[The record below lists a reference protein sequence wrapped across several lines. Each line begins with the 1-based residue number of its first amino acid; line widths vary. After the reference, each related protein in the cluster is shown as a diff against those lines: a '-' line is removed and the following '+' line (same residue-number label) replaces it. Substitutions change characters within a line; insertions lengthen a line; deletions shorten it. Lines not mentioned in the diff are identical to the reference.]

1 MRPGQEPQ
9 GTHQTQRE
17 APDARLMAPKAWLGA
32 RGAWLKAPEASLR
45 ASEAWLGGVAG
56 QTDVWTNGRTDAQI
70 SLFYRTSPPSGPL
83 PKKQANEQM
92 SGQMSKRAGK

>member
-32 RGAWLKAPEASLR
+32 RGAWLRAPEASLR
-45 ASEAWLGGVAG
+45 ASEAWLGGEA
-56 QTDVWTNGRTDAQI
+56 GRTDV
-70 SLFYRTSPPSGPL
+70 RTDGRTNL
-83 PKKQANEQM
+83 PIL
-92 SGQMSKRAGK
+92 